1 MKDSFSVRNR
11 LLVGAAV
18 LIIVPL
24 AAILF
29 EAALFVTLVCLALEE
44 LWRVIR
50 GQKEDQETDE
60 AKRPVDPTEPKT

>member
-1 MKDSFSVRNR
+1 MKDPFSVRNR
-11 LLVGAAV
+11 LLVGIAV

-44 LWRVIR
+44 LWRAIS
-50 GQKEDQETDE
+50 GQEEDKETD
-60 AKRPVDPTEPKT
+60 